1 MLAISIRGQLH
12 TRSHLVL
19 KLKKDWIYPFTALN
33 DIRGMVFSLS
43 QGTFTRSFHFKLSK
57 YSTW

>member
-19 KLKKDWIYPFTALN
+19 KLKKNWIYPFTALN
-33 DIRGMVFSLS
+33 DISAKSQNDLERGSLFVFS
-43 QGTFTRSFHFKLSK
+43 
-57 YSTW
+57 